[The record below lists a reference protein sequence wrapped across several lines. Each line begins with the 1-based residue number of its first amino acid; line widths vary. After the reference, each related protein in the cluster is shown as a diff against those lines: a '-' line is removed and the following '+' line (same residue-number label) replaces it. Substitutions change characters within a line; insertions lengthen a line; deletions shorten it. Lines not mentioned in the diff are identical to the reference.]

1 MRLKTLAISVTLT
14 TVAGLTIAA
23 GVLLL
28 THTKDAGRSSS
39 AASVAVSNASEA
51 RNGPFPE
58 AYKRT
63 AIAAPDF
70 ALVDQHGATVKLSEL
85 RGKVVVM
92 SFAFAHCKAVCPTLV
107 KTLIDASRQLD
118 KDVATLLVT
127 LDPASDTPAT
137 LEATSQTW
145 QLTPSMHF
153 LSGEPAAV
161 TATLD
166 AYEVPRGKD
175 TVTGD
180 LTHPALVYVIDR
192 EGRIAF
198 TLNSPSLA
206 WLEGAVRRAGAPGT

>member
-1 MRLKTLAISVTLT
+1 MRLKTLVISVTLT
-14 TVAGLTIAA
+14 TIAGLTIAA

-28 THTKDAGRSSS
+28 THTKDAGRSSG
-39 AASVAVSNASEA
+39 AASVVASDAGEA

-70 ALVDQHGATVKLSEL
+70 ALLDQHGATVRLSEL
-85 RGKVVVM
+85 RGKVVVL
-92 SFAFAHCKAVCPTLV
+92 SFAFAHCKAICPTLV
-107 KTLIDASRQLD
+107 KTLIDASKQLD
-118 KDVATLLVT
+118 KDVASLLVT

-137 LEATSQTW
+137 LEATSQAW
-145 QLTPSMHF
+145 QLTPTMRF

-166 AYEVPRGKD
+166 AYAVPRGKD
-175 TVTGD
+175 SITGD
-180 LTHPALVYVIDR
+180 ITHPALVYVIDR

-206 WLEGAVRRAGAPGT
+206 WLEGAVRKAGAPGT